1 MKIINLISGPRNVST
16 ALMYSFAQNSSVK
29 VLDEPF
35 YGYYLANAN
44 LKVTHPGSK
53 EILKAL
59 PRSKKQVL
67 AQIDGL
73 SKTNNY
79 VFIKGMA
86 HHYLSKEPA
95 HILPWN
101 NVILIRHPEKLLASF
116 SKVKT
121 QPWMIL
127 ALKKQQNS
135 LRI

>member
-1 MKIINLISGPRNVST
+1 VKIINLISGPRNVST

-53 EILKAL
+53 EILKVL

-73 SKTNNY
+73 TKTNKY
-79 VFIKGMA
+79 VFIKGTA

-95 HILPWN
+95 HILP
-101 NVILIRHPEKLLASF
+101 
-116 SKVKT
+116 
-121 QPWMIL
+121 
-127 ALKKQQNS
+127 
-135 LRI
+135 